1 MSDFPGR
8 WQCGSCTLFNDDY
21 LDECEVCCAPKGLAP
36 IEGSGGAS
44 DIPDGVVLNWTE
56 VRRLARAEEKVLYE
70 VSLFDRTRG
79 SENIFAAT
87 QQLRVGA
94 ASNHRRMRNNYCL
107 LMSPICS
114 LVSALLARVGGR
126 SEVR

>member
-70 VSLFDRTRG
+70 VGLLDHTR
-79 SENIFAAT
+79 
-87 QQLRVGA
+87 
-94 ASNHRRMRNNYCL
+94 
-107 LMSPICS
+107 
-114 LVSALLARVGGR
+114 
-126 SEVR
+126 